1 MIILLVIRS
10 YWSTSWPFAN
20 ENFSRVMSSRRF
32 ELLLKF
38 LHLNNSDT
46 QPLRG
51 ETGYDKLYKV
61 RPFLDIVLENF
72 KTNYQPYQQIS
83 VDESMISYK
92 GRLSFVQYLPK
103 KPHKWGLKA
112 WVLADSTNGY
122 CWGWKLYTGK
132 EGDRT
137 EHGLA
142 HRVVMDLVS
151 DQRLDQKGY
160 IVFTD
165 NFYSSPALFKELCAH
180 GFGACGTAR
189 KNRRGIPKSVS
200 EYRLLKGEV
209 RSSYDDSV
217 LSLVWQDKRD
227 VLMLSTYHDDSM
239 VGRSRRS
246 RTAEGGI
253 ENIQKPRV
261 VDEYNKYMGG
271 VDRSKYMSESE
282 YLTHVI
288 YGMCNIP
295 STGDQMVLYYGF
307 AHKSVKWWKRV
318 FFHVLDLSLVNA
330 HILYQACGN
339 KISQL
344 EFRQSVAKSLLEGYE
359 RQ

>member
-1 MIILLVIRS
+1 
-10 YWSTSWPFAN
+10 
-20 ENFSRVMSSRRF
+20 MSSRRF

-38 LHLNNSDT
+38 LHLNDTDT

-61 RPFLDIVLENF
+61 RPFFDIVLENF
-72 KTNYQPYQQIS
+72 KAHYQPQQQIS
-83 VDESMISYK
+83 IDESMIAYK
-92 GRLSFVQYLPK
+92 GRLSFIQYLPK

-132 EGDRT
+132 DGDRT

-142 HRVVMDLVS
+142 HKVVMDLVT
-151 DQRLDQKGY
+151 DRRLEHKGY

-165 NFYSSPALFKELCAH
+165 NFYSSPALFKDLCCH

-189 KNRRGIPKSVS
+189 KNRRGIPKSIS
-200 EYRLLKGEV
+200 DGRIQKGEV
-209 RSSYDDSV
+209 ISSRDDSI
-217 LSLVWQDKRD
+217 LSLLWRDKRE

-246 RTAEGGI
+246 RRVTGGVEEI
-253 ENIQKPRV
+253 EKPCV

-271 VDRSKYMSESE
+271 VDKSKS
-282 YLTHVI
+282 
-288 YGMCNIP
+288 
-295 STGDQMVLYYGF
+295 
-307 AHKSVKWWKRV
+307 
-318 FFHVLDLSLVNA
+318 
-330 HILYQACGN
+330 
-339 KISQL
+339 
-344 EFRQSVAKSLLEGYE
+344 
-359 RQ
+359 